1 MINNIK
7 INNSYF
13 IIFLI
18 VIIISTLYINLKK
31 KNIENNDNYYDYD
44 ITGELF
50 NEKLSDFFRVINIYI
65 FEGIGQLNTSS
76 ELKKFSQHNMESNSI
91 ESKPYRII
99 ETLNNNIDIHFDNI
113 VEEYLLVRE
122 FTEEKYNQYPNN
134 LEAFKDYYFNIKMYN
149 SNDCLKIIIYY
160 VFINQLGVFF
170 MDMDYLA
177 EKISQ
182 NSENLNSD
190 GLNYSGDA
198 IREIVTNILNKLNTL
213 TSNIYNRVNTNEL
226 TTYRTLIDRLKENDN
241 NDENSIKNLINIEII
256 DIIKSDV
263 VTLLNLYEKNGMK
276 ETTFNNII
284 IFNTIL
290 PKFKIFKEN
299 YLNDSDIDLI
309 IDTVDMIM
317 IRNNIPQQY
326 PTTISTSNSSSNDES
341 IMDFNLILNF
351 FS

>member
-31 KNIENNDNYYDYD
+31 KNIENNDNYYYDYD

-50 NEKLSDFFRVINIYI
+50 NEKLSELLEVINIYI

-76 ELKKFSQHNMESNSI
+76 ELKKFSQHNMESKSI
-91 ESKPYRII
+91 ESKSYRII
-99 ETLNNNIDIHFDNI
+99 ETLNNNINIYFDNM

-177 EKISQ
+177 EKISE
-182 NSENLNSD
+182 NGENLNSD

-198 IREIVTNILNKLNTL
+198 IREIVTNILKKLNTL

-226 TTYRTLIDRLKENDN
+226 TTYRTLIDRLKGN
-241 NDENSIKNLINIEII
+241 NKHIEEINKEII
-256 DIIKSDV
+256 NIIKSDV
-263 VTLLNLYEKNGMK
+263 VTLLNLYEKNGMR

-326 PTTISTSNSSSNDES
+326 PTTISSSNSSSNDES
-341 IMDFNLILNF
+341 IIDFNLILNIL
-351 FS
+351 S